1 MRRRTGLAALF
12 LLFVVPLAVQG
23 AYPVPAGKEKP
34 PKSSDPY
41 GTAERETGLP
51 LAASDLAYAT
61 VLFDG
66 FEVPENLKKNAKHI
80 AQTEAQAIARLRGTN
95 AFTTVDHRTD
105 TPPEGPYLLV
115 KCVVLD
121 HRIVGGKTR
130 FFGGAL
136 AGSSHITYEVKL
148 LDGQTG
154 GLLDDTKLSTEN
166 NAFVAAWTG
175 NDKGL
180 PHFIGNAI
188 GDYVA
193 LRART
198 DKGLNVI
205 PQGWPAK

>member
-1 MRRRTGLAALF
+1 MRKKAGLGALF
-12 LLFVVPLAVQG
+12 LLLAVPVAVQG
-23 AYPVPAGKEKP
+23 ALLGLAGKEKP

-51 LAASDLAYAT
+51 LAASDLAYS
-61 VLFDG
+61 VVVFDA
-66 FEVPENLKKNAKHI
+66 FEVPENLKKNAKYI
-80 AQTEAQAIARLRGTN
+80 AQTEEQAIARLRGTN
-95 AFTTVDHRTD
+95 AFTSVDRKAD
-105 TPPEGPYLLV
+105 APPEGPYLLV

-130 FFGGAL
+130 FFTGAL
-136 AGSSHITYEVKL
+136 SGSSHITYEVKL

-154 GLLDDTKLSTEN
+154 DLLHDTKLSTEN
-166 NAFVAAWTG
+166 NAFVGAWTG

-180 PHFIGNAI
+180 PHFMGNAI

-198 DKGLNVI
+198 DKGLSVI
-205 PQGWPAK
+205 PPSWPAK